1 MSIFTVNFNSLAPAV
16 GAVERH
22 MLVGRKSE
30 KCVTALLGFKNESIL
45 PSNCLISECLVFKS
59 TLFNMTLFQY
69 VPFSKW
75 LVSK

>member
-30 KCVTALLGFKNESIL
+30 KCVTALL
-45 PSNCLISECLVFKS
+45 
-59 TLFNMTLFQY
+59 
-69 VPFSKW
+69 
-75 LVSK
+75 